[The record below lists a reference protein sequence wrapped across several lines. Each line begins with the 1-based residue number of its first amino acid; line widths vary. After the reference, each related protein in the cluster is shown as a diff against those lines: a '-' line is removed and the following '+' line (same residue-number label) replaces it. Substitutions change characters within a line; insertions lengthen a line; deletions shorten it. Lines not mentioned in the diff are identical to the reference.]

1 MKQSFAFSAALTTLT
16 LFACASQPL
25 DEALQPQ
32 ALKAAQA
39 RGASELGCPDA
50 TAEVLS
56 KHAVQPPPTTG
67 WYEAP
72 RRAEYTIGVSGCG
85 KRTTYAVGCNK
96 FGSTC
101 EAGPVPAAG
110 DSGALQQL
118 ADELK
123 PGALKAAEERAAKE
137 LACQT
142 TTAEVVRQETIIEG
156 QTTGWSAEAPHRA
169 AYAVTVKGCG
179 KQTGY
184 LVECD
189 TQQKGCATAGPQQ
202 AQAGPQRPQLA
213 DELQPGAVKVAQ
225 ERGAKDLACP
235 AAAAQVNRKAT
246 IEEGQTTGWYEAP
259 NRALYTITVAGCG
272 KETVYLVACN
282 KKENRCAAG
291 IPGNQ

>member
-1 MKQSFAFSAALTTLT
+1 MKQSFALSAVLGTLT

-25 DEALQPQ
+25 DEVLQPH
-32 ALKAAQA
+32 ALKAAQE

-72 RRAEYTIGVSGCG
+72 RRAEYTVGVSGCG

-110 DSGALQQL
+110 DTSAPRQL
-118 ADELK
+118 ADELR
-123 PGALKAAEERAAKE
+123 PDALKAAQERGARE
-137 LACQT
+137 FACPAM
-142 TTAEVVRQETIIEG
+142 TAEVVRQETIIEG
-156 QTTGWSAEAPHRA
+156 QTTGWGAEAPHRA

-179 KQTGY
+179 KETGY

-189 TQQKGCATAGPQQ
+189 TQKKGCATAGSQQ
-202 AQAGPQRPQLA
+202 AQAQPQRPQLA

-225 ERGAKDLACP
+225 ERGSKDLACP
-235 AAAAQVNRKAT
+235 AATVQVNRKAT
-246 IEEGQTTGWYEAP
+246 IEEAQTTGWYEAP
-259 NRALYTITVAGCG
+259 NRALYTITVTGCG
-272 KETVYLVACN
+272 KEMIYLVACN
-282 KKENRCAAG
+282 KKENGCAAG
-291 IPGNQ
+291 IPGQ